1 MILASSDLDRTET
14 CWLTKKAALSKTNR
28 TPLMDW
34 KNVSASASD
43 TRAFNIES
51 EKTIQI
57 MDRIKYARGDRK
69 ARRYFKGFIQPST

>member
-1 MILASSDLDRTET
+1 
-14 CWLTKKAALSKTNR
+14 
-28 TPLMDW
+28 MDW

-69 ARRYFKGFIQPST
+69 ARLYFKGFIQPST